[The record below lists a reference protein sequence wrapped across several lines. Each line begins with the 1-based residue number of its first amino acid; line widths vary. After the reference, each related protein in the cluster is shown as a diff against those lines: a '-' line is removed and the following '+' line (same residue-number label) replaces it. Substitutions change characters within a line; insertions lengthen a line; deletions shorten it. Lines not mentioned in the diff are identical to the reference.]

1 MKRADHQ
8 LETDFEQLPGRNSQR
23 DRIIAAAR
31 KHFFT
36 RGLRGVTMDELAEEL
51 GMSKKTLYVHFP
63 GKAALVKGMLLQK
76 FREVETDLEV
86 IEQNKT
92 LGFHEVLH
100 ELMAT
105 LHRHTAEVQP
115 PFIHDIQR
123 ESPEIF
129 QFIESRRRVT
139 FRRHFGR
146 LLAWG
151 RRSGVVRKDIPLKL
165 IMEIF
170 LGAMQSVAN
179 PPKLIELGITP
190 KACISAIIT
199 VILEGVVT
207 GEGRSKP

>member
-1 MKRADHQ
+1 MKHSSHQ
-8 LETDFEQLPGRNSQR
+8 LEAEFEQMPGRDSQR
-23 DRIIAAAR
+23 DRIIAGAR
-31 KHFFT
+31 KHFFA
-36 RGLRGVTMDELAEEL
+36 RGLRGVTMDELAKEL

-63 GKAALVKGMLLQK
+63 GKTALVKGMLLQK
-76 FREVETDLEV
+76 FQEVETELEL
-86 IEQNKT
+86 IARNKSIA
-92 LGFHEVLH
+92 FPEMLH

-105 LHRHTAEVQP
+105 LHRHTGEIQP

-129 QFIESRRRVT
+129 QFIESRRRIT
-139 FRRHFGR
+139 IRRYFGR
-146 LLAWG
+146 LLGAG

-190 KACISAIIT
+190 KTCISAIIT
-199 VILEGVVT
+199 VILEGVIT
-207 GEGRSKP
+207 GKGRPKS